1 MHHTPRIKVLG
12 LDLLLRKQVPWVSVR
27 ALARALTETGP
38 DLEISVLLCKT
49 RSMILD
55 LIRTTAADHSCLDTR
70 KGAEGFQRLRGRPT
84 DGKLTRGLPPF
95 LESTVGTGAVAQ
107 LDEA

>member
-1 MHHTPRIKVLG
+1 M
-12 LDLLLRKQVPWVSVR
+12 R
-27 ALARALTETGP
+27 ALARALIEIEP
-38 DLEISVLLCKT
+38 DLEISVLLRKT
-49 RSMILD
+49 RSVILD
-55 LIRTTAADHSCLDTR
+55 LIRTTAASSSCLDTR

-95 LESTVGTGAVAQ
+95 LESIVGTDAVAQ